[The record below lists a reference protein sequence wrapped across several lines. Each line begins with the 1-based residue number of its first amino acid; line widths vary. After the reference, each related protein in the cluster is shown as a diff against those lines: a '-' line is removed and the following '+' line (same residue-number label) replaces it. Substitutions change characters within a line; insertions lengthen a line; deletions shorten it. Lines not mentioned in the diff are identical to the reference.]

1 MENKNGFNSENEQEK
16 KPLMLAL
23 METTREWKSYM
34 RKIALEA
41 GIPDSYRMIVMHL
54 AKFPGANQKE
64 LAERSNKTT
73 AAISQTIK
81 EMQYTGYIVKE
92 TDESDRRLCKLYLT
106 EKGRASAE
114 RARERLKRADALIT
128 SVVTEEKEKE
138 LIEFFADLSELIRK
152 EL

>member
-1 MENKNGFNSENEQEK
+1 MENKTAFTPDTEKEK

-23 METTREWKSYM
+23 METTREWKNYM

-64 LAERSNKTT
+64 LAERSHKTT

-81 EMQYTGYIVKE
+81 EMQYTGYILKE
-92 TDESDRRLCKLYLT
+92 TDENDKRLCKLYLT
-106 EKGRASAE
+106 EKGKESAA
-114 RARERLKRADALIT
+114 RARERLKQADALIT

-138 LIEFFADLSELIRK
+138 LIEFFAYLSEMIRK

>member
-1 MENKNGFNSENEQEK
+1 MENKTVLIPDTEKEK

-23 METTREWKSYM
+23 METTREWKNYM

-64 LAERSNKTT
+64 LAERSHKTT

-81 EMQYTGYIVKE
+81 EMQYTGYILKE
-92 TDESDRRLCKLYLT
+92 TDEKDKRLCKLYLT
-106 EKGRASAE
+106 EKGIESAA
-114 RARERLKRADALIT
+114 RARERLMRADALIT
-128 SVVTEEKEKE
+128 SIVTEEKEKE
-138 LIEFFADLSELIRK
+138 LVEFLADLSEMIRK